1 MLEYVIIKG
10 DFYMKIKV
18 NYDLIDKIK
27 QSQKG
32 ITLSKTAS
40 KNFKYGI
47 YMFSIYTILDSILY
61 SILDLMLS
69 ENKDSNVLLAAS
81 IGASVFYLLKSLA
94 DEMMNKCLKE
104 KQKQDAL
111 IDLIFL
117 TRKLKKINIDT
128 SPELLIDSKIQ
139 SVEYK
144 INLNEEKI
152 PNLLQ
157 NKYILIP
164 TYNDGEIKEKYVL
177 QEHVIG
183 SKEYT
188 LSSGYPQKVLKLAH
202 NLN

>member
-47 YMFSIYTILDSILY
+47 YMFSIYTILD
-61 SILDLMLS
+61 LMLS

-81 IGASVFYLLKSLA
+81 IGASAFYLLKTLV

>member
-27 QSQKG
+27 QSQKS

-47 YMFSIYTILDSILY
+47 YMFSIYTILD
-61 SILDLMLS
+61 LMLS

-81 IGASVFYLLKSLA
+81 IGASAFYLLKTLV

>member
-47 YMFSIYTILDSILY
+47 YMFSIYTILD
-61 SILDLMLS
+61 LMLS

-81 IGASVFYLLKSLA
+81 IGASVFYLLKTLA